1 MTTNSTGKGPR
12 KQRLSAGARPTKET
26 KADST
31 SWQVWLI
38 CVLLAA
44 ATFAVFGRTV
54 NFEFVNLDDGDYV
67 FQNPNVIA
75 GLTASGI
82 AHAFTHGSLA
92 NWDPLTTLSHML
104 DCQLFGL
111 KDPGGH
117 HLTNVMLHAAAAVLL
132 FLVLRQMTGAMWR
145 SALVAALF
153 AIHPLRVESVA
164 WVTERK
170 DVLSGL
176 FFMLTLAA
184 YVRYARKPGA
194 AAYLLVVGAFM
205 LALMS
210 KAMVVTLPFILLL
223 LDWWPLNR
231 FARRDGAPG
240 TARLLLEKAP
250 LLVLSGAA
258 TAVSI
263 MLQKQA
269 HAVQSF
275 DRLSLATRLGNALV
289 SCGWYVG
296 KMFWPS
302 NLAVLYPYPMHGLA
316 TGEVAAGAL
325 VVAGISAAAIW
336 WRRERPYLLVGWLWF
351 LVMLLPVIGLVQL
364 GSQARADRYTYLP
377 QIGLYAALSW
387 LLGSVALSRPR
398 GRAITAGAAI
408 LALSALGV
416 GAYVQ
421 TGYWQNSEKLWT
433 HTLACTSDNAVA
445 DYNYGTMLAESGKL
459 DEAIAQFQKA
469 VDLLPDHAAA
479 WNNLGYAYMEKS
491 RVADAVNSLQRALAV
506 QPDFPDAHNNLGRAY
521 AYVGR
526 YRDAAAQYELA
537 IKEQP
542 NLADAHFNYGNLF
555 VRAGGIKEAI
565 NQYEVVLAIKPDHAE
580 AQSVL
585 ATLLFNSGRTN
596 EAIEH
601 FEKALKIQPD
611 LAQARDDL
619 NRIAMKMAA
628 SAQAPERNGPRALEL
643 AQLLVSV
650 SQGTN
655 PVYLATL
662 AAAQAETGQFG
673 EAAANVSK
681 AQKMAADG
689 GETEAADFLGR
700 QLKLYEAH
708 VPYRETNAPAGT
720 GAAATK

>member
-1 MTTNSTGKGPR
+1 MTTNPTGKGPR
-12 KQRLSAGARPTKET
+12 KQRSSPGARPAKDA

-31 SWQVWLI
+31 RWQAWLI
-38 CVLLAA
+38 CVLLIA

-54 NFEFVNLDDGDYV
+54 DFEFVNLDDGDYV

-75 GLTASGI
+75 GLTASGV

-111 KDPGGH
+111 HPAGH
-117 HLTNVMLHAAAAVLL
+117 HLVNVLLHAAAAVLL
-132 FLVLRQMTGAMWR
+132 FLVLRQMTGALWC

-170 DVLSGL
+170 DVLSGV

-194 AAYLLVVGAFM
+194 AAYLLVVGAFA

-210 KAMVVTLPFILLL
+210 KAMVVTLPLILLL
-223 LDWWPLNR
+223 LDWWPLGR

-240 TARLLLEKAP
+240 TARLLVEKIP

-263 MLQKQA
+263 MLQNQA

-275 DRLSLATRLGNALV
+275 DRLSLATRLGNALI

-296 KMFWPS
+296 KIFWPS
-302 NLAVLYPYPMHGLA
+302 NLAVLYPYPTHGLPA
-316 TGEVAAGAL
+316 GEVAAGAL
-325 VVAGISAAAIW
+325 VLVGITAAALW
-336 WRRERPYLLVGWLWF
+336 WRWERPYLLAGWLWF

-387 LLGSVALSRPR
+387 LLGSVALSRS
-398 GRAITAGAAI
+398 RARVAIVGAAV
-408 LALSALGV
+408 LALTALGT

-445 DYNYGTMLAESGKL
+445 DYNYGTMLAEAGKQ
-459 DEAIAQFQKA
+459 DEAITQFKTA
-469 VDLLPDHAAA
+469 VGLLPDYAAA
-479 WNNLGYAYMEKS
+479 WNNLGYAYMEKGQ
-491 RVADAVNSLQRALAV
+491 VAEAVKSLQQALAL
-506 QPDFPDAHNNLGRAY
+506 QSDFPEAHNNLGRAFS
-521 AYVGR
+521 YVGR
-526 YRDAAAQYELA
+526 LGDAAAQYELA
-537 IKEQP
+537 IKEEP
-542 NLADAHFNYGNLF
+542 NFADAHFNYGNLF
-555 VRAGGIKEAI
+555 VRAGGIKEAV
-565 NQYEVVLAIKPDHAE
+565 NQYQVVLAIKPDHA
-580 AQSVL
+580 AAHSVL
-585 ATLLFNSGRTN
+585 ATLLYNSGRTN
-596 EAIEH
+596 DAIEH
-601 FEKALKIQPD
+601 FEQALKIQPD
-611 LAQARDDL
+611 LEQARDDL

-628 SAQAPERNGPRALEL
+628 STNDAQRNGPRALEL
-643 AQLLVSV
+643 AQLLVGV
-650 SQGTN
+650 SHETN

-662 AAAQAETGQFG
+662 AAAQAETGDFAH
-673 EAAANVSK
+673 AAANVTR
-681 AQKMAADG
+681 ARKMATDG
-689 GETEAADFLGR
+689 GETEAADMLGG
-700 QLKLYEAH
+700 QLRLYEAH
-708 VPYRETNAPAGT
+708 VPYRETDAPGNT
-720 GAAATK
+720 GAVAPKQ